1 MAAQDLLL
9 NLILTIFFGD
19 DPMLLTSLLQGTS
32 YIKYHNYDSNNPSDW
47 NTQSKDMHLLFS
59 DKIYY

>member
-1 MAAQDLLL
+1 MAEQDLLL

-32 YIKYHNYDSNNPSDW
+32 YIKYHNYDSDNPRDW
-47 NTQSKDMHLLFS
+47 KYTEQRYASTVS
-59 DKIYY
+59 